1 MKVEYVNQAI
11 PIRLEKVNPGEVFRP
26 TNSQHLYIATDRT
39 ALDNLFTDDPDMWY
53 EYIENPQNIVSTIE
67 YGAFGDWV
75 ACYDIDFK
83 TLCVMHCATEVYVLN
98 ATLQIEN

>member
-1 MKVEYVNQAI
+1 MKVEYVNQST
-11 PIRLEKVNPGEVFRP
+11 PIRLEKVQPGEVFRP

-39 ALDNLFTDDPDMWY
+39 ILDDIFIGDVDAWY

-67 YGAFGDWV
+67 RGALGDWV
-75 ACYDIDFK
+75 VCYDIEFK
-83 TLCVMHCATEVYVLN
+83 TLCIMHCATEVYVLN